1 MKANVLKVGGD
12 AALLIRAITAAVDAA
27 DAVAQSVGR
36 RRRGWDWHADPW
48 MQRCPKIA
56 AVGLKAFT
64 GQIGCRGEE
73 QAS

>member
-12 AALLIRAITAAVDAA
+12 AALPIRAITAAMDAA

-36 RRRGWDWHADPW
+36 WRRGWGWHADPW

-56 AVGLKAFT
+56 AVGFKAFT
-64 GQIGCRGEE
+64 GLIGCRGEE